1 MVPTKKEERVL
12 SVQAPMSTFRYHCK
26 LVRAE
31 HRAELDKT
39 ITIVARESCR
49 AVTIWL
55 TTDRWQETAL
65 NLDEPGEWYPVTER
79 DDGITYGDSYI
90 ELLGGLGGDAEN
102 AFLFV
107 AGNKVRLGEHAI
119 AGLSLIIETHDVS
132 LEPLKRRT
140 SANGRVLHQL
150 AEPCRLTGVAFPPK
164 PAVFPTDTKRKTKRR
179 SSAGQIKI
187 LPTVAPAAGRWF

>member
-12 SVQAPMSTFRYHCK
+12 SVQASMSKFRYHCK

-39 ITIVARESCR
+39 ISIVARESCR

-55 TTDRWQETAL
+55 TTDRWQETAS
-65 NLDEPGEWYPVTER
+65 NLQEPGEWYPVTER
-79 DDGITYGDSYI
+79 DEGATYGDSML
-90 ELLGGLGGDAEN
+90 ELLGGLGGNAEN
-102 AFLFV
+102 AFLFL
-107 AGNKVRLGEHAI
+107 AGNKVRLGEQPI
-119 AGLSLIIETHDVS
+119 AGLSLIIETTDVA
-132 LEPLKRRT
+132 LNALNRRT
-140 SANGRVLHQL
+140 SANGRMLHQL
-150 AEPCRLTGVAFPPK
+150 TEPCQLTGVAFPPK
-164 PAVFPTDTKRKTKRR
+164 AAVFVDTKRRTKRR